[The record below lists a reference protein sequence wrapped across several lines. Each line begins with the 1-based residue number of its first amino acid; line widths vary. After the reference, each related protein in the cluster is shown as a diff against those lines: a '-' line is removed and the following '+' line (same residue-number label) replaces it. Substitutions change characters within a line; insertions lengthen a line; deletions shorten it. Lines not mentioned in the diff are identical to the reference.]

1 MCMISEIAGPGDHF
15 NLLQAAEMMGVAPK
29 AAERFAFACRAASA
43 IGVSG
48 LDHSSTRPPT
58 RAPVVVAGGQGYP
71 PHGSS
76 TRVRGATPPNRI
88 RSDAALAK
96 LSAPVAR
103 TTQGHKFAWRWWP
116 TAGTSRARI
125 LVQFPGGHGR
135 HPPPRRLRSSRLVSS
150 SDALRRRA
158 GGFKL

>member
-58 RAPVVVAGGQGYP
+58 R
-71 PHGSS
+71 
-76 TRVRGATPPNRI
+76 RI
-88 RSDAALAK
+88 RS
-96 LSAPVAR
+96 
-103 TTQGHKFAWRWWP
+103 G
-116 TAGTSRARI
+116 
-125 LVQFPGGHGR
+125 
-135 HPPPRRLRSSRLVSS
+135 
-150 SDALRRRA
+150 RA
-158 GGFKL
+158 GAYRMAGAGATAQPRPDQI

>member
-58 RAPVVVAGGQGYP
+58 RAPVVVAGGQGHP

-76 TRVRGATPPNRI
+76 TRVRGATPQTG
-88 RSDAALAK
+88 SDLTRR
-96 LSAPVAR
+96 LPSFP
-103 TTQGHKFAWRWWP
+103 P
-116 TAGTSRARI
+116 PSRARRKATS
-125 LVQFPGGHGR
+125 LRGGGG
-135 HPPPRRLRSSRLVSS
+135 
-150 SDALRRRA
+150 RRRA
-158 GGFKL
+158 LAAHAFLSSFREVMVGTHPRGA